1 MPMSNRN
8 VKIVLFCI
16 SVYIVIMTMTVFWI
30 IPNLVS
36 MFKLAV
42 IGVLVLSMGA
52 AVINSILIARLM
64 MYLESR
70 DIIIKKRV

>member
-8 VKIVLFCI
+8 VRIVLFCI
-16 SVYIVIMTMTVFWI
+16 SVYIAIMIMTVFWI

-42 IGVLVLSMGA
+42 IGVLILSMGTVA
-52 AVINSILIARLM
+52 INVILVMKLM
-64 MYLESR
+64 FYLESR